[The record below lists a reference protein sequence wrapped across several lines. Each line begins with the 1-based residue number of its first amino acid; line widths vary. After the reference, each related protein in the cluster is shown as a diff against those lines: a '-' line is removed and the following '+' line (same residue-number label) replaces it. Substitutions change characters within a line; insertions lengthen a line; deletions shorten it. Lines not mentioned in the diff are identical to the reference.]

1 MNSPTNEDNNKKK
14 NDRIRCVLKEFC
26 HIWTTDFKER
36 TFSARCWF
44 LKTMMKSSEND
55 MEEDETSFY
64 LVDWIW
70 LSLSAATNIRN
81 G

>member
-1 MNSPTNEDNNKKK
+1 
-14 NDRIRCVLKEFC
+14 
-26 HIWTTDFKER
+26 
-36 TFSARCWF
+36 
-44 LKTMMKSSEND
+44 MKSSEND